1 MHLHTVFLGDWTGWE
16 LILKYLNFINRAK
29 EFGIFYWN
37 CRNTCVD
44 TYLISLYNGN
54 VYTNLFLFSCRIL
67 FLRQQIKEL
76 EKLKNQNSFMVWKVV
91 NNCTWFWVQELLNW
105 CPVLTLL
112 SCIWVDFGPL
122 SWAEKKLT
130 WGRGQEGVKFRGK
143 IQEWFVKP
151 LKCRFLV
158 DVFFTL

>member
-1 MHLHTVFLGDWTGWE
+1 MSNTPSLCASAYGCRLLNRLGIN
-16 LILKYLNFINRAK
+16 LISEFFNGAK
-29 EFGIFYWN
+29 ELGIFHWN
-37 CRNTCVD
+37 CRSTCVD
-44 TYLISLYNGN
+44 AYLIHLYNGN
-54 VYTNLFLFSCRIL
+54 VYTNLFVFSCRIL

-122 SWAEKKLT
+122 SWAEKK
-130 WGRGQEGVKFRGK
+130 VDMGK
-143 IQEWFVKP
+143 VTGGSQIQGKDTRMIC
-151 LKCRFLV
+151 K
-158 DVFFTL
+158 TLEM